1 MSNRR
6 FTFHTI
12 MLIACFCPAAPVL
25 SAGQQTFG
33 TSKAPDSPAPAIVR
47 EKIEALG
54 LLDNTLLNEQQ
65 PSIWLEQRLSTVE
78 PNLIQGLDHKEM
90 RVASECLRILAE
102 RSQSPE
108 FIAALLRI
116 AANATH
122 PLNSPAT
129 LALCPFSSDPRAKV
143 LLEKALPDSSRFPK
157 PEERSRI
164 AEALGRKSE
173 AVHLMVEQIES
184 EKDDGW
190 ERSKWIGRLGD
201 IGDPSAVP
209 ALEKLTR
216 VRKWDTAVPA
226 FLALAKVDPK
236 GHGLTN
242 DQRTFLE
249 QAGRAMKISR
259 EDEIKR
265 ARDLARLDKTQIR
278 PYVLWMLRSDEPGP
292 ALTILGEWKDREAL
306 PEIKRL
312 MSAETTVGWMRNGF
326 ITAWLTI
333 DGADAALEEFVSLLG
348 EQSGEKSTRKR
359 PVWASREEDLRAALQ
374 APLSNEQKLS
384 LLRRAKGLL
393 DKEDPRIIPW
403 VIGREDEQ
411 GVLLKAL
418 MKEESDIT
426 ALAVYAEKAGG
437 DPEKRF
443 GDELR
448 HALDTLAA
456 AGDIPHEKKQ
466 EAAMILEACSKQE
479 LRDTGPTAD
488 RFLDNSDPGIRFA
501 AAHLSAVSGGDRP
514 KALSMLLGSLKDTDG
529 AVRYQASLHLAG
541 IPCLDARE
549 RSAREAA
556 ILVLVGTPMEDY
568 ALRLLPGCEGD
579 KTSKKLTPLLDDKC
593 TSRAVYAAWVLA
605 QHPDTSTRE
614 KALRRFAIYAWFQHQ
629 MHQQGSGIGF
639 TIAPQL
645 SFGQVTSSSNTNAY
659 RRARALQTLTIPPAL
674 LDTFDLDKEEQS
686 FSIRAYRTLAL
697 DFPDF
702 RREIILGHPFR
713 PRGWKS
719 SHLPLLETV
728 SREDPDLRVL
738 YVRGEKVADFPNR
751 RATAQVIAKVT
762 GKPAVYHGL
771 AGERIDSAAFPPKPY
786 QEQDVLVARYLLDR
800 IEKMGVPN
808 APLSDAAHRKRD
820 SMSRQLSVLTST
832 ESSGFGK
839 DLRMALRA
847 EAEKRGIAAR
857 LRNAGFAVFV
867 GEN

>member
-25 SAGQQTFG
+25 SAGQQTSG
-33 TSKAPDSPAPAIVR
+33 NSQAPDSPAPALVR

-54 LLDNTLLNEQQ
+54 LLDNTLPREQQ
-65 PSIWLEQRLSTVE
+65 PSVWLEQRLSTVE
-78 PNLIQGLDHKEM
+78 PNLIQGLDHREM
-90 RVASECLRILAE
+90 RVASECLLILAKA
-102 RSQSPE
+102 SQSPE
-108 FIAALLRI
+108 FIAALLQI
-116 AANATH
+116 AANANH
-122 PLNSPAT
+122 PLNAPAT
-129 LALCPFSSDPRAKV
+129 LALCRFSSDPRAKV

-173 AVHLMVEQIES
+173 AVQLMVEQMES
-184 EKDDGW
+184 EKNEW
-190 ERSKWIGRLGD
+190 ERSKWMGRLGD

-209 ALEKLTR
+209 ALEKLTQ
-216 VRKWDTAVPA
+216 VKEWDTAVPA

-236 GHGLTN
+236 GHGLTK

-249 QAGRAMKISR
+249 EAGRGGKITR
-259 EDEIKR
+259 EDQIKR
-265 ARDLARLDKTQIR
+265 ERDLARLDNAQIR
-278 PYVLWMLRSDEPGP
+278 PYVLRMLRSDSPGP
-292 ALTILGEWKDREAL
+292 ALTILAEWKDREAL

-479 LRDTGPTAD
+479 VPGAGPTAD
-488 RFLDNSDPGIRFA
+488 RFLDNSDSRIRFA

-514 KALSMLLGSLKDTDG
+514 KSLSMLLGSLKDTDG
-529 AVRYQASLHLAG
+529 AVRYQASLHLAA

-549 RSAREAA
+549 RAEREAA
-556 ILVLVGTPMEDY
+556 VLVLVGTPMEDY
-568 ALRLLPGCEGD
+568 ALRLLPGYEGD
-579 KTSKKLTPLLDDKC
+579 ETSKRLTPLLDDEC

-605 QHPDTSTRE
+605 QHSDAGIRE

-629 MHQQGSGIGF
+629 MHQQSSGIGF
-639 TIAPQL
+639 TIAPDL
-645 SFGQVTSSSNTNAY
+645 SFHQVTAAYNLNAY
-659 RRARALQTLTIPPAL
+659 PPAPRTALTIPPTL
-674 LDTFDLDKEEQS
+674 LEAFDLDKEEQS
-686 FSIRAYRTLAL
+686 FSIRAYRASAL
-697 DFPDF
+697 DPPDF
-702 RREIILGHPFR
+702 RRAITLGDSFR
-713 PRGWKS
+713 PGEWKA

-728 SREDPDLRVL
+728 AREDPDLRVL
-738 YVRGEKVADFPNR
+738 HVRGEKVADFPNR
-751 RATAQVIAKVT
+751 RAAAQAIAKVT
-762 GKPAVYHGL
+762 GKPAFYQGL
-771 AGERIDSAAFPPKPY
+771 TGERIDSAAFPPKPY
-786 QEQDVLVARYLLDR
+786 QDQDALVARYLLDR

-808 APLSDAAHRKRD
+808 VRPTTDAAYRKWD
-820 SMSRQLSVLTST
+820 SMSTQVSSLTST
-832 ESSGFGK
+832 ESSAFGK
-839 DLRMALRA
+839 DLRTALRA
-847 EAEKRGIAAR
+847 EAEKRGIAAK
-857 LRNAGFAVFV
+857 LRSAGVEAFV